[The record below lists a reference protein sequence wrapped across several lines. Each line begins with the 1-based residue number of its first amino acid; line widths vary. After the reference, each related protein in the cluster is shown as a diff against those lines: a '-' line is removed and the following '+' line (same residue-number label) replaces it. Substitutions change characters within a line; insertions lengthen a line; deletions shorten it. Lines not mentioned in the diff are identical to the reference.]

1 MCDANP
7 GALDLLFPYARQLF
21 QPLPEEEALVEAGV
35 VPELKALEGAY
46 LEEVKGFLRRAGLEA
61 KEGGYVPR
69 SRKEHTEYL
78 WSLLAEMQ
86 SVARWDR
93 EAKAW

>member
-1 MCDANP
+1 MGGGVRAGP
-7 GALDLLFPYARQLF
+7 KGPSGPLLGGGHPPFGALGAQG
-21 QPLPEEEALVEAGV
+21 AG
-35 VPELKALEGAY
+35 
-46 LEEVKGFLRRAGLEA
+46 R
-61 KEGGYVPR
+61 GYVPK